1 MQATNRPAAR
11 YGKVTPMDD
20 LTKLSLESFLDRT
33 ADRTPTPGGGG
44 VTGAGGALACALARM
59 VIAYSTGKKTEPDAR
74 ARLEATAGVLH
85 RADQLL
91 RALITRDAAA
101 YTNMTEA
108 AKVAKDNPASRTA
121 YDDAVLAAVAVPMEM
136 AAIASNVLSTMDG
149 CKNVISRYL
158 LSDLAI
164 AAVLAGATARAAW
177 YTVQVNARE
186 LRDSAERAKFLSDSD
201 DILEHC
207 ARHRDSIETYVRG
220 HLENTAPTS
229 R

>member
-1 MQATNRPAAR
+1 
-11 YGKVTPMDD
+11 MDD
-20 LTKLSLESFLDRT
+20 LTKLSLENFLDRT

-59 VIAYSTGKKTEPDAR
+59 VTAYSAGKNTEPDDR
-74 ARLEATAGVLH
+74 ARLETTAGLLH
-85 RADQLL
+85 RADHLL
-91 RALITRDAAA
+91 RALITQDAAV

-108 AKVAKDNPASRTA
+108 AKITKDNPSSRAA
-121 YDDAVLAAVAVPMEM
+121 YYDAVLAAVAVPMEM
-136 AAIASNVLSTMDG
+136 AAIASSVLTTMDA

-164 AAVLAGATARAAW
+164 VAVLADATARAAR

-186 LRDSAERAKFLSDSD
+186 LRDIAERAKFLSDSD

>member
-1 MQATNRPAAR
+1 
-11 YGKVTPMDD
+11 MDD
-20 LTKLSLESFLDRT
+20 LTKLSLDSFLDRT

-44 VTGAGGALACALARM
+44 VTGGAGALACALARM
-59 VIAYSTGKKTEPDAR
+59 VTAYSTGKKTEPADR
-74 ARLEATAGVLH
+74 ARLETTAGLLH

-91 RALITRDAAA
+91 RALITQDAVA

-108 AKVAKDNPASRTA
+108 AKVAKDDPSSRAA
-121 YDDAVLAAVAVPMEM
+121 YDDAVLAAAAVPMEM

-149 CKNVISRYL
+149 CKNIVNRFL

-164 AAVLAGATARAAW
+164 VAVLADATARAAR

-186 LRDSAERAKFLSDSD
+186 LNDIAGRAKFLSDTD
-201 DILEHC
+201 EILENC

-220 HLENTAPTS
+220 HLENTVPGS